1 MTMKPNTGLDT
12 MMFFDTAL
20 ESQRCQLL
28 TAMADA
34 VSECRAAADQAAKL
48 SENGEAGLLRL
59 AEIWCAMHGVP
70 AVVLFEGSQAELLAS
85 VVAQIYAYLL
95 QNPFDDP
102 AGLSLYVELQH
113 MMAALMLGEWF
124 D

>member
-1 MTMKPNTGLDT
+1 MKQKWLLTG
-12 MMFFDTAL
+12 TAL
-20 ESQRCQLL
+20 LL
-28 TAMADA
+28 AAALAGCGNMP
-34 VSECRAAADQAAKL
+34 AADQAAKL

-95 QNPFDDP
+95 QTPFDDP

-113 MMAALMLGEWF
+113 MMAALMLGEWYE
-124 D
+124 

>member
-1 MTMKPNTGLDT
+1 MNT
-12 MMFFDTAL
+12 
-20 ESQRCQLL
+20 Q
-28 TAMADA
+28 
-34 VSECRAAADQAAKL
+34 
-48 SENGEAGLLRL
+48 
-59 AEIWCAMHGVP
+59 IIAMHGVP

-113 MMAALMLGEWF
+113 MMAALMLGEWYE
-124 D
+124 